1 MTLASNLL
9 RVAVPVPL
17 TDALEYRWAGP
28 GAPPRRGCRVRV
40 PLGRGERIGVVV
52 DHPRNTSLPPEKLRD
67 VIALMDEE
75 PVLSEE
81 LLATLQWCAN
91 YYHHPIGE
99 VLSQALPVLL
109 RRGRSPVRAP
119 AGPWELTAEGRAQ
132 DPGAVR
138 RRAPRQ
144 ADALET
150 LLRAGSADAGEL
162 RAQGVSGE
170 VLRRMNAR
178 GWVRRGPGR
187 RAGASL
193 DADRD
198 TPPTLT
204 AEQQRCVDAIVASP
218 QGYRTWLLQGV
229 TGSGK
234 TEVYLRLIAR
244 ELQTDRQSLLL
255 VPEIGL
261 TPQLIDR
268 LRRRF
273 AQRLA
278 VMHSGLA
285 SGRRLDAWQDVRT
298 GAAKLIV
305 GTRSA
310 VFAPFANPG
319 LIIVDEEHD
328 PSFKQQDG
336 FRYSAR
342 DLAVLRAKRLDIPI
356 LLASAT
362 PSLESVHN
370 ADRGQYSPLSIS
382 RRIGSAGQPDMRIL
396 DMNRHAARQGLST
409 PLVTS
414 IRRHLDADCQVLL
427 FLNRRGF
434 APVLLCTTCG
444 SAEDCGRCDAR
455 MTIHAASGRLRCHHC
470 GRTNALSWVC
480 AACGSE
486 RVAVG
491 AGTQRITGELETL
504 FPDARI
510 ARLDRDA
517 AARQGGIETLLA
529 GVERGETQILVG
541 TQMLTKGHDFPR
553 VTLVGVLNADQGLFG
568 TDYRSTERFAQILL
582 QVAGRAGRRDR
593 AGEVLIQSHYPEHPL
608 LRRLVEQDYSEF
620 ARMAL
625 AERRASGWPPFSHLM
640 LWRAEATRREPAHAF
655 LDQVAAAARGSAQAS
670 SPTSAESINV
680 LGPAPPGMERRGGR
694 YRAQLLFQSNR
705 RSALHGLMAILVP
718 KVRSWPAARRVR
730 WSVDVD
736 PIEA

>member
-1 MTLASNLL
+1 MTTPSHLL

-17 TDALEYRWAGP
+17 ADALEYRWTGP
-28 GAPPRRGCRVRV
+28 GDPPRRGCRVRV
-40 PLGRGERIGVVV
+40 PLGRGERFGVVI
-52 DHPRNTSLPPEKLRD
+52 DHPARSSLPAEKLRN
-67 VIALMDEE
+67 VIEAIDRE
-75 PVLSEE
+75 PVLAEE
-81 LLATLQWCAN
+81 LLRTLQWCAD

-99 VLSQALPVLL
+99 VLNQALPVLL
-109 RRGRSPVRAP
+109 RRGRSPARAT

-132 DPGAVR
+132 NANDVR
-138 RRAPRQ
+138 RRARRQ
-144 ADALET
+144 ADALEILSRAGT
-150 LLRAGSADAGEL
+150 ADSGHLRALGVDGS
-162 RAQGVSGE
+162 
-170 VLRRMNAR
+170 VLRRMGAK
-178 GWVRRGPGR
+178 GWVRRRPDR
-187 RAGASL
+187 RAGAAL
-193 DADRD
+193 PIDRD
-198 TPPTLT
+198 TPPELT
-204 AEQQRCVDAIVASP
+204 AEQQACVDAIAGSP
-218 QGYRTWLLQGV
+218 SGYRAWLLQGV

-244 ELQTDRQSLLL
+244 ELAAGRQSLLL

-268 LRRRF
+268 LQRRF

-278 VMHSGLA
+278 VMHSGRA
-285 SGRRLDAWQDVRT
+285 PGHRLDAWQDVRT

-310 VFAPFANPG
+310 VFAPLANPG

-342 DLAVLRAKRLDIPI
+342 DLAVFRAKRLDIPV

-370 ADRGQYSPLSIS
+370 ADRGQYRPLFIR
-382 RRIGSAGQPDMRIL
+382 RRIGAAGQPAMRVI
-396 DMNRHAARQGLST
+396 DMNRHAIRQGMST
-409 PLVTS
+409 PLVAS
-414 IRRHLDADCQVLL
+414 VRRHLDADCQVLL
-427 FLNRRGF
+427 FINRRGF
-434 APVLLCTTCG
+434 APVLLCPTCG
-444 SAEDCGRCDAR
+444 AARDCGRCDAR

-470 GRTNALSWVC
+470 GRTQALSWVC

-491 AGTQRITGELETL
+491 AGTERITGELAAL

-517 AARQGGIETLLA
+517 AARQGGVGSVLA
-529 GVERGETQILVG
+529 GVKSGETQILVG

-553 VTLVGVLNADQGLFG
+553 VTLVAVLNADQGLFG
-568 TDYRSTERFAQILL
+568 TDYRSTERFAQVLL

-593 AGEVLIQSHYPEHPL
+593 PGEVLIQSHYPQHPL
-608 LRRLVEQDYSEF
+608 LSRLVKGDYSEF
-620 ARMAL
+620 ARLAL
-625 AERRASGWPPFSHLM
+625 AERRASGWPPFSHLV

-655 LDQVAAAARGSAQAS
+655 LEQVAAAARGSEAGR
-670 SPTSAESINV
+670 SAGVGV

-694 YRAQLLFQSNR
+694 YRAQLLLQSAR
-705 RSALHGLMAILVP
+705 RSVLHRLMAGLLP
-718 KVRSWPAARRVR
+718 EVRSWPAARRVR

>member
-1 MTLASNLL
+1 MTTRSNLL

-17 TDALEYRWAGP
+17 TGALEYRWAGP
-28 GAPPRRGCRVRV
+28 GELPAPGCRVRV
-40 PLGRGERIGVVV
+40 PLGRGERIGLVV
-52 DHPRNTSLPPEKLRD
+52 DHPRRTSVPPEKLRD
-67 VIALMDEE
+67 VIAPMDEA

-81 LLATLQWCAN
+81 LLGTLQWCAN

-99 VLSQALPVLL
+99 VLSQALPALL
-109 RRGRSPVRAP
+109 RRGRSPVRTA
-119 AGPWELTAEGRAQ
+119 AGPWELTAAGRAQ
-132 DPGAVR
+132 DADAVR
-138 RRAPRQ
+138 RRARRQ
-144 ADALET
+144 AEALDI
-150 LLRAGSADAGEL
+150 LREAGAADAGGL
-162 RAQGVSGE
+162 RAHGVDGA
-170 VLRRMNAR
+170 VLRRMLAK
-178 GWVRRGPGR
+178 GWVRRRQHGHAATDR
-187 RAGASL
+187 KAG
-193 DADRD
+193 RD

-204 AEQQRCVDAIVASP
+204 GEQRRCVDAIAACP
-218 QGYRTWLLQGV
+218 AGYRAWLLQGV

-244 ELQTDRQSLLL
+244 ELEAGRQSLLL

-261 TPQLIDR
+261 TPQLIGR
-268 LRRRF
+268 LRKRF
-273 AQRLA
+273 ARRLA

-285 SGRRLDAWQDVRT
+285 PGRRLDAWQDVRT
-298 GAAKLIV
+298 GAAKLIL

-328 PSFKQQDG
+328 SSFKQQDG

-342 DLAVLRAKRLDIPI
+342 DIAVLRARRLNIPV

-370 ADRGQYSPLSIS
+370 ADRGQYRALYLN
-382 RRIGSAGQPDMRIL
+382 RRIGTAGQPGMRVI

-409 PLVTS
+409 PLVTA

-434 APVLLCTTCG
+434 APVLLCPTCG

-470 GRTNALSWVC
+470 GRAQALRWVC
-480 AACGSE
+480 AACGAE

-491 AGTQRITGELETL
+491 AGTQRIAGELAAL
-504 FPDARI
+504 FPDAAI

-517 AARQGGIETLLA
+517 TARQGGVGTVLD
-529 GVERGETQILVG
+529 GVKRGDTQILVG
-541 TQMLTKGHDFPR
+541 TQMLTKGHDFPQ

-593 AGEVLIQSHYPEHPL
+593 AGEVLIQSHYPQHPL
-608 LRRLVEQDYSEF
+608 LRRLADQDYAEF
-620 ARMAL
+620 ARLAL
-625 AERRASGWPPFSHLM
+625 VERKEAGWPPFSHLI
-640 LWRAEATRREPAHAF
+640 LWRAEATRRPLALAF
-655 LDQVAAAARGSAQAS
+655 LEQVAAAARQRAAGVD
-670 SPTSAESINV
+670 V
-680 LGPAPPGMERRGGR
+680 LGPAPAPMERRAGQ
-694 YRAQLLFQSNR
+694 YRAQLLLQSPR
-705 RSALHGLMAILVP
+705 RSALHLLMAELAP
-718 KVRSWPAARRVR
+718 LARTWPAARRVR

>member
-1 MTLASNLL
+1 MTTPSNLL
-9 RVAVPVPL
+9 RVAVPAPL

-28 GAPPRRGCRVRV
+28 GDPPRRGCRVRV
-40 PLGRGERIGVVV
+40 PLGRSERIGVVIG
-52 DHPRNTSLPPEKLRD
+52 HPRKTSLAAEKLRD
-67 VIALMDEE
+67 VIE
-75 PVLSEE
+75 PVDQEPVVAEE
-81 LLATLQWCAN
+81 LLRTLQWCAD

-109 RRGRSPVRAP
+109 RRGRSPVRAA
-119 AGPWELTAEGRAQ
+119 AGPWELTAEGRAR
-132 DPGAVR
+132 DAGAVR

-144 ADALET
+144 ADAMEI

-162 RAQGVSGE
+162 RAQGVSAE

-187 RAGASL
+187 RAGTSL
-193 DADRD
+193 DVDRD

-204 AEQQRCVDAIVASP
+204 AEQQRCVDAIASSP
-218 QGYRTWLLQGV
+218 PGYGTWLLQGV

-244 ELQTDRQSLLL
+244 ELEAGRQTLLL

-268 LRRRF
+268 LQKRF

-285 SGRRLDAWQDVRT
+285 PGRRLDAWQDVRT
-298 GAAKLIV
+298 GAAKLVV

-310 VFAPFANPG
+310 VFAPLANPG

-342 DLAVLRAKRLDIPI
+342 DLAVLRAQRLDIPI

-362 PSLESVHN
+362 PSLESIHN

-382 RRIGSAGQPDMRIL
+382 RRIGSAGQPDMRII

-414 IRRHLDADCQVLL
+414 IRRHLDAGCQVLL

-444 SAEDCGRCDAR
+444 SAEDCSRCDAR

-470 GRTNALSWVC
+470 GRTQGLSWVC

-486 RVAVG
+486 RIAVG
-491 AGTQRITGELETL
+491 AGTQRITGELSTL

-517 AARQGGIETLLA
+517 AVRQGGVGAVLA
-529 GVERGETQILVG
+529 DVERGETQILVG

-608 LRRLVEQDYSEF
+608 LRRLASQDYSDF
-620 ARMAL
+620 ARLAL
-625 AERRASGWPPFSHLM
+625 AERSAAGWPPFSHLI
-640 LWRAEATRREPAHAF
+640 LWRAEATRRVPAHAF
-655 LDQVAAAARGSAQAS
+655 LDQVAAAARASASQ
-670 SPTSAESINV
+670 V
-680 LGPAPPGMERRGGR
+680 DVMGPAPAFMERRGGR
-694 YRAQLLFQSNR
+694 YRAQLLLQCPQ
-705 RSALHGLMAILVP
+705 RSPLHRLMEELAPLV
-718 KVRSWPAARRVR
+718 RTWPSARRVR

>member
-1 MTLASNLL
+1 MTAPSRLV

-17 TDALEYRWAGP
+17 SDALDYRWEGP

-40 PLGRGERIGVVV
+40 PLGRSERIGVVI
-52 DHPRNTSLPPEKLRD
+52 DHPRKTSLSPEKLRN
-67 VIALMDEE
+67 VIEATDRE
-75 PVLSEE
+75 PVLGEE
-81 LLATLQWCAN
+81 LLRTLRWCAD

-99 VLSQALPVLL
+99 VLNQALPVLL
-109 RRGRSPVRAP
+109 RRGRSPLRTA
-119 AGPWELTAEGRAQ
+119 AGPWELTAEGLSQ
-132 DPGAVR
+132 DAGAVR
-138 RRAPRQ
+138 RRARRQ
-144 ADALET
+144 AEALDI
-150 LLRAGSADAGEL
+150 LRHSGPADAGEL
-162 RAQGVSGE
+162 RRQGVAAA
-170 VLRRMNAR
+170 VLRRMNAK
-178 GWVRRGPGR
+178 GWVRRRPQG
-187 RAGASL
+187 RAGTPLEA
-193 DADRD
+193 ARD

-218 QGYRTWLLQGV
+218 PGYRTWLLQGV

-234 TEVYLRLIAR
+234 TEVYLRLIER
-244 ELQTDRQSLLL
+244 ELAAGRQSLLL

-268 LRRRF
+268 LQKRF

-285 SGRRLDAWQDVRT
+285 AGRRLDAWQDVRT
-298 GAAKLIV
+298 GAAKLVV

-310 VFAPFANPG
+310 VFAPLANPG
-319 LIIVDEEHD
+319 IVIVDEEHD
-328 PSFKQQDG
+328 PSYKQQDG

-342 DLAVLRAKRLDIPI
+342 DLAVLRAKRLDIPV

-370 ADRGQYSPLSIS
+370 ADRGQYHPLSIS
-382 RRIGSAGQPDMRIL
+382 RRIGAAGQPDMRVI
-396 DMNRHAARQGLST
+396 DMNRHAVRQGLST
-409 PLVTS
+409 PLVTA

-434 APVLLCTTCG
+434 APVLLCPTCG
-444 SAEDCGRCDAR
+444 TAEDCGRCDAR

-470 GRTNALSWVC
+470 GRTHALSWVC

-491 AGTQRITGELETL
+491 AGTQRITGELATL

-517 AARQGGIETLLA
+517 ATRRGGIDTVLA
-529 GVERGETQILVG
+529 GVARGETQILVG

-582 QVAGRAGRRDR
+582 QVAGRAGRREL
-593 AGEVLIQSHYPEHPL
+593 AGEVFIQSHYPQHPL
-608 LRRLVEQDYSEF
+608 LRRLAGQDYSDF
-620 ARMAL
+620 ARLAL
-625 AERRASGWPPFSHLM
+625 AERRAAGWPPFSHLI
-640 LWRAEATRREPAHAF
+640 LWRAEATRRPPAHAF
-655 LDQVAAAARGSAQAS
+655 LEQVAAAARPRAAQVD
-670 SPTSAESINV
+670 V
-680 LGPAPPGMERRGGR
+680 LGPAPAPMERRGGR
-694 YRAQLLFQSNR
+694 YRAQLLLQSR
-705 RSALHGLMAILVP
+705 YRPVLHRLMAELAPLV
-718 KVRSWPAARRVR
+718 RTWPAARRVR

>member
-1 MTLASNLL
+1 MTAPSRLV

-17 TDALEYRWAGP
+17 SGALDYRWERP
-28 GAPPRRGCRVRV
+28 GALPRRGCRVRV
-40 PLGRGERIGVVV
+40 PLGRSERIGVVI
-52 DHPRNTSLPPEKLRD
+52 DHPRQTSLPPEKLRN
-67 VIALMDEE
+67 VIEATDRE
-75 PVLSEE
+75 PVLGEE
-81 LLATLQWCAN
+81 LLRTLQWCAD

-99 VLSQALPVLL
+99 VLNQALPVLL
-109 RRGRSPVRAP
+109 RRGRSPLRAA
-119 AGPWELTAEGRAQ
+119 AGPWELTAEGLSQ
-132 DPGAVR
+132 DADAVR
-138 RRAPRQ
+138 RRARRQ
-144 ADALET
+144 AEALDI
-150 LLRAGSADAGEL
+150 LRRSGRVDAGEL
-162 RAQGVSGE
+162 RGQGVAAA
-170 VLRRMNAR
+170 VLRRMSAK
-178 GWVRRGPGR
+178 GWVRRRHQG
-187 RAGASL
+187 RAGTPLA
-193 DADRD
+193 AARD

-204 AEQQRCVDAIVASP
+204 AEQQCCVDAIAASP
-218 QGYRTWLLQGV
+218 PGYRAWLLQGV

-244 ELQTDRQSLLL
+244 ELEAGRQSLLL

-268 LRRRF
+268 LQKRF

-285 SGRRLDAWQDVRT
+285 PGRRLDAWQDART
-298 GAAKLIV
+298 GAAKLVV

-310 VFAPFANPG
+310 VFAPLANPG
-319 LIIVDEEHD
+319 IVIVDEEHD
-328 PSFKQQDG
+328 PSYKQQDG

-342 DLAVLRAKRLDIPI
+342 DLAVLRAKRLDVPI

-370 ADRGQYSPLSIS
+370 ADRGQYHPLSIS
-382 RRIGSAGQPDMRIL
+382 RRIGAAGQPDMRVI
-396 DMNRHAARQGLST
+396 DMNRHAVRQGLST
-409 PLVTS
+409 PLVTA

-434 APVLLCTTCG
+434 APVLLCPTCG
-444 SAEDCGRCDAR
+444 TTEDCGRCDAR

-470 GRTNALSWVC
+470 GRTHALNWVC

-491 AGTQRITGELETL
+491 AGTQRITGELATL

-517 AARQGGIETLLA
+517 ATRQGGIDTVLA
-529 GVERGETQILVG
+529 GVERGDTQILVG

-582 QVAGRAGRRDR
+582 QVAGRAGRREL
-593 AGEVLIQSHYPEHPL
+593 AGEVFIQSHYPQHPL
-608 LRRLVEQDYSEF
+608 LRRLAGQDYSDF
-620 ARMAL
+620 ARLAL
-625 AERRASGWPPFSHLM
+625 AEREAAGWPPFSHLI
-640 LWRAEATRREPAHAF
+640 LWRAEATRRAPAHAF
-655 LDQVAAAARGSAQAS
+655 LEQVAAAARSRVARVD
-670 SPTSAESINV
+670 V
-680 LGPAPPGMERRGGR
+680 LGPASASMERRGGR
-694 YRAQLLFQSNR
+694 YRAQLLLQSR
-705 RSALHGLMAILVP
+705 HRPALHRLMAELAPLV
-718 KVRSWPAARRVR
+718 RTWPAARRVR

>member
-1 MTLASNLL
+1 MTTPSNLL
-9 RVAVPVPL
+9 RVAVPAPL
-17 TDALEYRWAGP
+17 IDALEYRWAGP
-28 GAPPRRGCRVRV
+28 GDPPRRGCRVRV
-40 PLGRGERIGVVV
+40 PLRRSERIGVVI
-52 DHPRNTSLPPEKLRD
+52 DNPRKTSLAAEKLRD
-67 VIALMDEE
+67 VIEPVDKE
-75 PVLSEE
+75 PVLAEE
-81 LLATLQWCAN
+81 LLRTLQWCAD

-109 RRGRSPVRAP
+109 RRGRSPVRAA
-119 AGPWELTAEGRAQ
+119 AGPWELTAEGRAR
-132 DPGAVR
+132 DARAVR
-138 RRAPRQ
+138 RHAPRQ
-144 ADALET
+144 ADALEI

-162 RAQGVSGE
+162 REQGVSAE
-170 VLRRMNAR
+170 VLRRMKAG
-178 GWVRRGPGR
+178 GWVRRGPDR
-187 RAGASL
+187 RAGTSL
-193 DADRD
+193 DVDRD

-204 AEQQRCVDAIVASP
+204 GEQQRCVDAIASSP
-218 QGYRTWLLQGV
+218 PGYRTWLLQGV

-244 ELQTDRQSLLL
+244 ELEAGRQTLLL

-268 LRRRF
+268 LQKRF

-285 SGRRLDAWQDVRT
+285 PGRRLDAWQDVRT

-342 DLAVLRAKRLDIPI
+342 DLAVLRAQRLDIPI

-362 PSLESVHN
+362 PSLESIHN
-370 ADRGQYSPLSIS
+370 ADRGQYSPLFIS
-382 RRIGSAGQPDMRIL
+382 RRIGSAGQPDMRII

-414 IRRHLDADCQVLL
+414 IRRHLDAGCQVLL

-444 SAEDCGRCDAR
+444 SAEECSRCDAR

-470 GRTNALSWVC
+470 GRTQGLSWVC

-486 RVAVG
+486 RIAVG
-491 AGTQRITGELETL
+491 AGTQRITGELSTL

-517 AARQGGIETLLA
+517 AVRQGGVGAVLA
-529 GVERGETQILVG
+529 DVERGETQILVG

-593 AGEVLIQSHYPEHPL
+593 AGEVLVQSHYPEHPL
-608 LRRLVEQDYSEF
+608 LRRLASQDYSDF
-620 ARMAL
+620 ARLAL
-625 AERRASGWPPFSHLM
+625 AERSAAGWPPFSHLI
-640 LWRAEATRREPAHAF
+640 LWRAEATRRVQALAF
-655 LDQVAAAARGSAQAS
+655 LDQVAAAARASTAQ
-670 SPTSAESINV
+670 V
-680 LGPAPPGMERRGGR
+680 DVMGPAPAFMERRGGR
-694 YRAQLLFQSNR
+694 YRAQLLLQCAQR
-705 RSALHGLMAILVP
+705 RPLHRLMEELAPLV
-718 KVRSWPAARRVR
+718 RTWPSARRVR

>member
-1 MTLASNLL
+1 MTAPSNLL

-17 TDALEYRWAGP
+17 TDALEYCWSGP
-28 GAPPRRGCRVRV
+28 GDPPRRGCRVRV
-40 PLGRGERIGVVV
+40 PLGHGERIGVVI
-52 DHPRNTSLPPEKLRD
+52 DHPGKTSLPAEKLRD
-67 VIALMDEE
+67 VIELMDEE
-75 PVLSEE
+75 PVLAEE
-81 LLATLQWCAN
+81 LLRTLQWCAD

-109 RRGRSPVRAP
+109 RQGRSPVRAA
-119 AGPWELTAEGRAQ
+119 AGPWELTAEGRAR
-132 DPGAVR
+132 DADAVR
-138 RRAPRQ
+138 GRRAPRQ
-144 ADALET
+144 ADALEI
-150 LLRAGSADAGEL
+150 LVREGSADAAEL
-162 RAQGVSGE
+162 QAQGVGGE
-170 VLRRMNAR
+170 VLRRMHAK
-178 GWVRRGPGR
+178 GWVRRRPIG
-187 RAGASL
+187 RAGTAL
-193 DADRD
+193 KTDRD

-204 AEQQRCVDAIVASP
+204 TEQQNCVDAIAGSP
-218 QGYRTWLLQGV
+218 PGYRTWLLQGV

-244 ELQTDRQSLLL
+244 ELEAGRQSLLL

-268 LRRRF
+268 LQKRF

-285 SGRRLDAWQDVRT
+285 PGHRLDAWQDVRT

-310 VFAPFANPG
+310 VFAPLARPG

-342 DLAVLRAKRLDIPI
+342 DLAVLRAQRLDIPV

-370 ADRGQYSPLSIS
+370 AERGQYRALSIR
-382 RRIGSAGQPDMRIL
+382 RRIGTAGHPDMRVI
-396 DMNRHAARQGLST
+396 DMNRHAVRQGLST
-409 PLVTS
+409 PLVTA
-414 IRRHLDADCQVLL
+414 IRRHLDADCQILL

-434 APVLLCTTCG
+434 APVLLCPNCG
-444 SAEDCGRCDAR
+444 TAEDCSRCDAR

-470 GRTNALSWVC
+470 GRTQALSWVC
-480 AACGSE
+480 SACGSE

-491 AGTQRITGELETL
+491 AGTQRITGELSAL

-517 AARQGGIETLLA
+517 TARQGSVGTVLA
-529 GVERGETQILVG
+529 GVKRGDTQILVG

-593 AGEVLIQSHYPEHPL
+593 AGEVLIQSHYPQHPL
-608 LRRLVEQDYSEF
+608 LRRLADQDYSEF
-620 ARMAL
+620 ARLAL
-625 AERRASGWPPFSHLM
+625 AEREAAGWPPFSHLI
-640 LWRAEATRREPAHAF
+640 LWRAEATRRPAAHAF
-655 LDQVAAAARGSAQAS
+655 LEQVAAAARKRVSG
-670 SPTSAESINV
+670 V
-680 LGPAPPGMERRGGR
+680 DVFGPAPASMERRGGR
-694 YRAQLLFQSNR
+694 YRAQLLLQSNR
-705 RSALHGLMAILVP
+705 RPALHRLMAELAPV
-718 KVRSWPAARRVR
+718 VRTWPAARRVR

>member
-1 MTLASNLL
+1 MTAPSNLL

-40 PLGRGERIGVVV
+40 PLGRSERIGVVI
-52 DHPRNTSLPPEKLRD
+52 DHPQETSLPPEKLRD
-67 VIALMDEE
+67 VIEPMDKE
-75 PVLSEE
+75 PVLAEE
-81 LLATLQWCAN
+81 LLRTLQWCAD

-99 VLSQALPVLL
+99 VLNQALPVLL
-109 RRGRSPVRAP
+109 RRGRSPVRSA

-132 DPGAVR
+132 DVDTVR
-138 RRAPRQ
+138 RRARRQ
-144 ADALET
+144 ADALEM
-150 LLRAGSADAGEL
+150 LLRTGSADAVEL
-162 RAQGVSGE
+162 RAQGVGGD

-178 GWVRRGPGR
+178 GWTRRQPQP
-187 RAGASL
+187 RAGTSL
-193 DADRD
+193 NAARD
-198 TPPTLT
+198 IPPTLT
-204 AEQQRCVDAIVASP
+204 DEQQRCVDAIADFP
-218 QGYRTWLLQGV
+218 PGYRTWLLQGV

-244 ELQTDRQSLLL
+244 ELEAGRQSLLL

-268 LRRRF
+268 LQKRF

-298 GAAKLIV
+298 GAVKLIV

-310 VFAPFANPG
+310 VFAPLANPG

-328 PSFKQQDG
+328 PSYKQQDG

-342 DLAVLRAKRLDIPI
+342 DLAVLRAQRLNIPI

-362 PSLESVHN
+362 PSLESIHN
-370 ADRGQYSPLSIS
+370 ADRGQYRPLSIS
-382 RRIGSAGQPDMRIL
+382 RRIGTAGQPDMRVI
-396 DMNRHAARQGLST
+396 DMNRHAERQGLST

-414 IRRHLDADCQVLL
+414 IRRHLDAGCQVLL

-434 APVLLCTTCG
+434 APVLLCPNCG
-444 SAEDCGRCDAR
+444 NAEDCGRCDAR

-491 AGTQRITGELETL
+491 AGTQRIAGELDAL

-517 AARQGGIETLLA
+517 ATHQGDVGTVLE
-529 GVERGETQILVG
+529 GVERGDTQILVG

-593 AGEVLIQSHYPEHPL
+593 PGEVLIQSHYPQHPL
-608 LRRLVEQDYSEF
+608 LRRLVSQDYSDF
-620 ARMAL
+620 ARLAL
-625 AERRASGWPPFSHLM
+625 AERRDAGWPPFSHLI
-640 LWRAEATRREPAHAF
+640 LWRAEATRRAPAHAF
-655 LDQVAAAARGSAQAS
+655 LEQVAEAARARATQVD
-670 SPTSAESINV
+670 V
-680 LGPAPPGMERRGGR
+680 LGPAPASMERRGGR
-694 YRAQLLFQSNR
+694 YRAQLL
-705 RSALHGLMAILVP
+705 LHGRRRPVLHRLMSELAPL
-718 KVRSWPAARRVR
+718 VRSWPAARRVR

>member
-1 MTLASNLL
+1 MTAPSRLV

-17 TDALEYRWAGP
+17 SDALDYLWEGP
-28 GAPPRRGCRVRV
+28 GAVPRSGCRVRV
-40 PLGRGERIGVVV
+40 PLGRSERIGVVIG
-52 DHPRNTSLPPEKLRD
+52 HPAATSLPQEKLRD
-67 VIALMDEE
+67 VIELIDTE
-75 PVLSEE
+75 PVLAEE
-81 LLATLQWCAN
+81 LLRTLQWCAD

-99 VLSQALPVLL
+99 ALNQALPVLL
-109 RRGRSPVRAP
+109 RRGRSPVRAG

-132 DPGAVR
+132 DPDAVR
-138 RRAPRQ
+138 RRASRQ
-144 ADALET
+144 ADALE
-150 LLRAGSADAGEL
+150 LLIRAGSADTAEFRAEGVGGHVL
-162 RAQGVSGE
+162 RAI
-170 VLRRMNAR
+170 RAK
-178 GWVRRGPGR
+178 GWVRRGHHR

-193 DADRD
+193 PTGRD

-204 AEQQRCVDAIVASP
+204 AEQRRCVDAIAAAP
-218 QGYRTWLLQGV
+218 PGYRAWLLQGV

-244 ELQTDRQSLLL
+244 ELEAGRQSLLL

-268 LRRRF
+268 LQRRF

-285 SGRRLDAWQDVRT
+285 EGHRLDAWQDVRT

-310 VFAPFANPG
+310 VFAPLANPG

-342 DLAVLRAKRLDIPI
+342 DLAVLRAQRLDIPV

-370 ADRGQYSPLSIS
+370 AERGLYRALSIS
-382 RRIGSAGQPDMRIL
+382 RRIGTAGHPDMRVI

-409 PLVTS
+409 PLVTA
-414 IRRHLDADCQVLL
+414 IRRHLDAGCQVLL

-434 APVLLCTTCG
+434 APVLLCPACG
-444 SAEDCGRCDAR
+444 TAEDCSRCDAR

-470 GRTNALSWVC
+470 GRTQPLSWVC
-480 AACGSE
+480 PACGSE

-491 AGTQRITGELETL
+491 AGTQRIAGELAAL

-517 AARQGGIETLLA
+517 AARKGGVGSILA
-529 GVERGETQILVG
+529 GVQSGDTQILVG

-553 VTLVGVLNADQGLFG
+553 VTLVGVLNADQGLHG

-593 AGEVLIQSHYPEHPL
+593 AGEVFIQSHCPQHPL
-608 LRRLVEQDYSEF
+608 LNRLIQQDYSQF
-620 ARMAL
+620 ASLAL
-625 AERRASGWPPFSHLM
+625 AERRASRWPPFSHLV
-640 LWRAEATRREPAHAF
+640 LWRAETTRRAPAHEF
-655 LDQVAAAARGSAQAS
+655 LEQVRAAARGSPAGVS
-670 SPTSAESINV
+670 V
-680 LGPAPPGMERRGGR
+680 LGPAPAVMERRGGR
-694 YRAQLLFQSNR
+694 YRAQLLFQSKR
-705 RSALHGLMAILVP
+705 RSALHRLMATLLP
-718 KVRSWPAARRVR
+718 EVRSWPAARRVR

>member
-1 MTLASNLL
+1 MTAPATLL
-9 RVAVPVPL
+9 RVAVPIPL
-17 TDALEYRWAGP
+17 TDALDYRWPGP
-28 GAPPRRGCRVRV
+28 APAPARGCRVRV

-52 DHPRNTSLPPEKLRD
+52 DHPCDTSLPAEKLRD
-67 VIALMDEE
+67 IIEATDKE

-81 LLATLQWCAN
+81 LLETLRWCAN

-99 VLSQALPVLL
+99 VLNQALPVLL
-109 RRGRSPVRAP
+109 RRGRSPVRAA

-132 DPGAVR
+132 DADTVR

-144 ADALET
+144 ADALEI
-150 LLRAGSADAGEL
+150 LVRAGSVDNAEM

-178 GWVRRGPGR
+178 GWIRRRSLR
-187 RAGASL
+187 RTGSTL
-193 DADRD
+193 RTGRD

-204 AEQQRCVDAIVASP
+204 IEQQQCVDAIAGSP
-218 QGYRTWLLQGV
+218 QGYRAWLLQGV

-244 ELQTDRQSLLL
+244 ELQAGRQSLLL

-268 LRRRF
+268 LQRRF
-273 AQRLA
+273 ARHLA

-285 SGRRLDAWQDVRT
+285 DGHRLDAWQNVRT

-310 VFAPFANPG
+310 VFAPLANPG

-370 ADRGQYSPLSIS
+370 AERGQYRPLSIS
-382 RRIGSAGQPDMRIL
+382 RRIGTAGHPDMRVI
-396 DMNRHAARQGLST
+396 DMNRHAVRQGLST
-409 PLVTS
+409 PLVTA
-414 IRRHLDADCQVLL
+414 IRRHLDADCQILL

-434 APVLLCTTCG
+434 APVLLCPACG
-444 SAEDCGRCDAR
+444 TAEDCSRCDAR

-470 GRTNALSWVC
+470 GRTQPLSWVC

-486 RVAVG
+486 RIAVG
-491 AGTQRITGELETL
+491 AGTQRITGELATL

-517 AARQGGIETLLA
+517 AARRGGVGTVLE
-529 GVERGETQILVG
+529 GVKRGDTQILVG

-593 AGEVLIQSHYPEHPL
+593 AGEVLIQSHYPQHPL
-608 LRRLVEQDYSEF
+608 LIRLLEQDYSEF

-625 AERRASGWPPFSHLM
+625 TERRASGWPPFSRLIM
-640 LWRAEATRREPAHAF
+640 WRAEATRREPAHAF
-655 LDQVAAAARGSAQAS
+655 LEQVAAAARGIEAAS
-670 SPTSAESINV
+670 PAGVSV
-680 LGPAPPGMERRGGR
+680 LGPAAPGMERRGGR
-694 YRAQLLFQSNR
+694 YRAQLLLQCPHR
-705 RSALHGLMAILVP
+705 PALQRLMAELVP
-718 KVRSWPAARRVR
+718 QARTWPAARRVR

>member
-1 MTLASNLL
+1 MKAPANLL

-17 TDALEYRWAGP
+17 TDALEYRWEGP
-28 GAPPRRGCRVRV
+28 GDPPCRGCRVRV
-40 PLGRGERIGVVV
+40 PLGRSERIGVVI
-52 DHPRNTSLPPEKLRD
+52 DHPARTSVPAEKLRC
-67 VIALMDEE
+67 VIELMDEE
-75 PVLSEE
+75 PVLAEE
-81 LLATLQWCAN
+81 LLRTLQWCAD
-91 YYHHPIGE
+91 YYHYPIGE

-109 RRGRSPVRAP
+109 RRGRNPVRAA
-119 AGPWELTAEGRAQ
+119 AGPWELTDEGRAQ
-132 DPGAVR
+132 DAVAVR
-138 RRAPRQ
+138 HRARRQ
-144 ADALET
+144 ADALEI
-150 LLRAGSADAGEL
+150 LIREGLADAAEL
-162 RAQGVSGE
+162 RAQGVSAS
-170 VLRRMNAR
+170 VLRRMNAK
-178 GWVRRGPGR
+178 GWVRRRSKR
-187 RAGASL
+187 RAGTAL
-193 DADRD
+193 KTDRD

-204 AEQQRCVDAIVASP
+204 AEQQDCVDAIAGSP
-218 QGYRTWLLQGV
+218 PGYRTWLLQGV

-244 ELQTDRQSLLL
+244 ELEAGRQSLLL

-268 LRRRF
+268 LQKRF

-285 SGRRLDAWQDVRT
+285 PGHRLDAWQDVRT

-310 VFAPFANPG
+310 VFAPLARPG

-342 DLAVLRAKRLDIPI
+342 DLAILRAQRLDIPV

-370 ADRGQYSPLSIS
+370 ADRGQYRALFIR
-382 RRIGSAGQPDMRIL
+382 RRIGTAGHPDMRVI
-396 DMNRHAARQGLST
+396 DMNRHAVRQGLST
-409 PLVTS
+409 PLVTA
-414 IRRHLDADCQVLL
+414 IRRHLDADCQILL

-434 APVLLCTTCG
+434 APVLLCPNCG
-444 SAEDCGRCDAR
+444 TAEDCSRCDAR

-470 GRTNALSWVC
+470 GRTQALSWVC
-480 AACGSE
+480 TACGSE

-491 AGTQRITGELETL
+491 AGTQRVTGELSAL

-517 AARQGGIETLLA
+517 AARQGSVETVLA
-529 GVERGETQILVG
+529 GVKRGDTQILVG

-593 AGEVLIQSHYPEHPL
+593 AGEVLIQSHYPQHPL
-608 LRRLVEQDYSEF
+608 LRRLADQDYSEF
-620 ARMAL
+620 ARLAL
-625 AERRASGWPPFSHLM
+625 AEREAAGWPPFSHLI
-640 LWRAEATRREPAHAF
+640 LWRAEATRRPPAHAF
-655 LDQVAAAARGSAQAS
+655 LEQVAAAARKRVAGV
-670 SPTSAESINV
+670 EV
-680 LGPAPPGMERRGGR
+680 LGPAPASMERRGGR
-694 YRAQLLFQSNR
+694 YRAQLLLQSKR
-705 RSALHGLMAILVP
+705 RSALRRLMAELAPV
-718 KVRSWPAARRVR
+718 VRTWPAARRVR

>member
-1 MTLASNLL
+1 MTAQSKLL

-40 PLGRGERIGVVV
+40 PLGRGERIGVIIG
-52 DHPRNTSLPPEKLRD
+52 HPQATSLPPARLRN
-67 VIALMDEE
+67 VIEPIDRE
-75 PVLSEE
+75 PVLADE
-81 LLATLQWCAN
+81 LLRTLEWCAD

-99 VLSQALPVLL
+99 VLNQALPVLL
-109 RRGRSPVRAP
+109 RRGRSPIRPPRGA
-119 AGPWELTAEGRAQ
+119 WELTSEGRGQ
-132 DPGAVR
+132 EVDAVR
-138 RRAPRQ
+138 RGAPRQ
-144 ADALET
+144 AEALKILGGADAV
-150 LLRAGSADAGEL
+150 AAGEL
-162 RAQGVSGE
+162 RAQGVGAE
-170 VLRRMNAR
+170 VLRRMHAK
-178 GWVRRGPGR
+178 GWVRRR
-187 RAGASL
+187 QRQDTLASSPPSP
-193 DADRD
+193 DR
-198 TPPTLT
+198 PPTLT
-204 AEQQRCVDAIVASP
+204 SEQQDCLDAVAASP
-218 QGYRTWLLQGV
+218 AGYRTHLLQGV

-244 ELQTDRQSLLL
+244 ELQAGRQSLLL

-268 LRRRF
+268 LQRRF
-273 AQRLA
+273 AQPLA

-285 SGRRLDAWQDVRT
+285 PGRRLDAWQDART
-298 GAAKLIV
+298 GAARLIV

-310 VFAPFANPG
+310 VFTPFANPG

-328 PSFKQQDG
+328 PSYKQQDG

-362 PSLESVHN
+362 PSLESIHN
-370 ADRGQYSPLSIS
+370 ADRGHYRALSIS
-382 RRIGSAGQPDMRIL
+382 RRIGAAGQPHLRVI
-396 DMNRHAARQGLST
+396 DMNRHAVRQGLST

-414 IRRHLDADCQVLL
+414 IRQHLEADCQVLL

-434 APVLLCTTCG
+434 APVLLCPTCG
-444 SAEDCGRCDAR
+444 IAQDCSRCDAR

-470 GRTNALSWVC
+470 GRTQALNWVC
-480 AACGSE
+480 ADCGSE

-491 AGTQRITGELETL
+491 AGTQRITGELAAL

-517 AARQGGIETLLA
+517 TARQGGIGTILA
-529 GVERGETQILVG
+529 GVQRGEIQILVG

-593 AGEVLIQSHYPEHPL
+593 AGEVLIQSHYPRHPL
-608 LRRLVEQDYSEF
+608 LLRLAGQDYSSF
-620 ARMAL
+620 ARLAL
-625 AERRASGWPPFSHLM
+625 AERKAAGWPPFSHLI
-640 LWRAEATRREPAHAF
+640 LWRAEAAHRAPTQDF
-655 LDQVAAAARGSAQAS
+655 LQRVAAAARAGAS
-670 SPTSAESINV
+670 EIDV
-680 LGPAPPGMERRGGR
+680 LGPAPPAMERRGGR
-694 YRAQLLFQSNR
+694 YRAQLLLQSKGR
-705 RSALHGLMAILVP
+705 RALHSLVAELLP
-718 KVRSWPAARRVR
+718 QARTWPEARRVR